1 MIEKDKIKI
10 NKSYFSYEKNI
21 FLFLKYLDLY
31 LMPYLLTKSL
41 LSFDH
46 YIFKSFYIFLI
57 SFFSNTFSAISGGGA
72 GLLQLPALILSG
84 VPYYQALASH
94 KLATVAL
101 GIGGSLRNYKS
112 LGNDIS
118 VAWQILIFG
127 LPGVILGASVVEYIS
142 EKYLY
147 LILGIIS
154 ILLAFYSFLKPDLGL
169 SSGNK
174 KLNFVHKIRFLI
186 FIFFIG
192 ILNGSISSGTG
203 LLVTMLLIKTFEMDF
218 LRAISLTFFTVGIF
232 WNFIGAVFL
241 TRIGSVPSNILLALI
256 IGSFTGGYL
265 GAHISKIS
273 GNTLIKKTFITVC
286 ILVGISLL
294 MKSIKSFF

>member
-1 MIEKDKIKI
+1 M
-10 NKSYFSYEKNI
+10 
-21 FLFLKYLDLY
+21 L
-31 LMPYLLTKSL
+31 YLLTIL
-41 LSFDH
+41 LGNFDH
-46 YIFKSFYIFLI
+46 SLFKSIYIFLI

-84 VPYYQALASH
+84 IPYYQALASH

-118 VAWQILIFG
+118 VALQILIFG

-147 LILGIIS
+147 FFLGIIS
-154 ILLAFYSFLKPDLGL
+154 ILLAFYSFLKPELGL
-169 SSGNK
+169 SSGKN
-174 KLNFVHKIRFLI
+174 KLNLFQKIRFLI
-186 FIFFIG
+186 FIFLIG

-203 LLVTMLLIKTFEMDF
+203 LLVTILLIKTFEMDF
-218 LRAISLTFFTVGIF
+218 IRAISMTFFTVGIF
-232 WNFIGAVFL
+232 WNFVGAVSL
-241 TRIGSVPSNILLALI
+241 ARIGSVPLNILIVLI
-256 IGSFTGGYL
+256 IGSFTGGYF
-265 GAHISKIS
+265 GAHLSKLN
-273 GNTLIKKTFITVC
+273 GNVLIKKTFITVC

-294 MKSIKSFF
+294 IKSIKSF

>member
-1 MIEKDKIKI
+1 M
-10 NKSYFSYEKNI
+10 
-21 FLFLKYLDLY
+21 L
-31 LMPYLLTKSL
+31 YLLTIFL
-41 LSFDH
+41 GNFDH
-46 YIFKSFYIFLI
+46 SLFKNIYIFLI

-118 VAWQILIFG
+118 VARQILFFG
-127 LPGVILGASVVEYIS
+127 LPGVIFGASLVEYIS

-154 ILLAFYSFLKPDLGL
+154 ILLAFYSFLKPNLGL
-169 SSGNK
+169 TSGNK
-174 KLNFVHKIRFLI
+174 KLNFVHKIRFLF
-186 FIFFIG
+186 FIFLIG

-203 LLVTMLLIKTFEMDF
+203 LLVTILLIKTFEMDF
-218 LRAISLTFFTVGIF
+218 LRAISMTFFTVGIF
-232 WNFIGAVFL
+232 WNFVGAVFL
-241 TRIGSVPSNILLALI
+241 ARIGSVPINLLIVLI
-256 IGSFTGGYL
+256 IGSFTGGFFGTHL
-265 GAHISKIS
+265 SKLN
-273 GNTLIKKTFITVC
+273 GNILIKKTFITVC

-294 MKSIKSFF
+294 FKSIKSFF

>member
-1 MIEKDKIKI
+1 
-10 NKSYFSYEKNI
+10 
-21 FLFLKYLDLY
+21 
-31 LMPYLLTKSL
+31 MPYLLTIL
-41 LSFDH
+41 FGNIDH
-46 YIFKSFYIFLI
+46 FLFKSIYILFI

-101 GIGGSLRNYKS
+101 GIGGSLRHYKS
-112 LGNDIS
+112 LGNDMG
-118 VAWQILIFG
+118 VAFQILIFG
-127 LPGVILGASVVEYIS
+127 LPGVILGSSIVEYIS

-154 ILLAFYSFLKPDLGL
+154 ILLAFYSYLKPDLGL
-169 SSGNK
+169 LSGKNK
-174 KLNFVHKIRFLI
+174 LDLNHKIRFLF
-186 FIFFIG
+186 FIFLIG

-203 LLVTMLLIKTFEMDF
+203 LLVTILLIKTFQMDF

-241 TRIGSVPSNILLALI
+241 ARIGSVPSNILIVLI
-256 IGSFTGGYL
+256 IGSFTGGYF
-265 GAHISKIS
+265 GAHLSKLN
-273 GNTLIKKTFITVC
+273 GNVLIKKTFITVC

-294 MKSIKSFF
+294 IKSIKSFL